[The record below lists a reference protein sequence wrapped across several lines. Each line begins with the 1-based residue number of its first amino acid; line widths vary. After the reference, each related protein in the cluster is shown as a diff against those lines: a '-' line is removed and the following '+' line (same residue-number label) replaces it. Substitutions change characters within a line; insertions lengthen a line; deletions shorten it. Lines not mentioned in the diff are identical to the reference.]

1 MDVLSGV
8 AAERHRGGSGAGG
21 GVMDGGE
28 IGGETREGGGRK
40 AWRMRFGQRSRARA
54 ESEGVAP
61 VRSPGLGEV
70 VEAGEREKEQDGDE
84 LMQVDTAVPA
94 ELSST
99 SNETVIP
106 QGLGGLGMGG
116 TSRFHVLAR
125 VSIADRSVWLPL
137 GESFLGFL
145 ALLVGIR
152 SLDLCVIAYVGCCGF
167 CLIAYIQVSELV

>member
-1 MDVLSGV
+1 MDVLGGV

-21 GVMDGGE
+21 GVMNGGE

-54 ESEGVAP
+54 ELEGVAP

-70 VEAGEREKEQDGDE
+70 FEAGEREKEQDGDE

-99 SNETVIP
+99 SNEPVIP
-106 QGLGGLGMGG
+106 QGLGGLGGLGVGMGG

-137 GESFLGFL
+137 GESFLDFL

-167 CLIAYIQVSELV
+167 CLIA